1 MDNMYMSWLMQLGLG
16 EEKSLLVFR
25 VCAVLGIYLIA
36 IIVDRVCLFIE
47 NTGKMCYIIKKQLD
61 SAPFAAVAP
70 ERMYQKLW
78 KKTAPHVLTS

>member
-36 IIVDRVCLFIE
+36 IIVDKVCRKLIVPLIHKFTAKTESDWDNYLFSDDVMKNI
-47 NTGKMCYIIKKQLD
+47 C
-61 SAPFAAVAP
+61 
-70 ERMYQKLW
+70 R
-78 KKTAPHVLTS
+78 